1 MLQIPVKIESVE
13 DCGNG
18 YGWSI
23 VYLQGQE
30 VYELAVLKNGKI
42 CYHTHITDDVVI
54 NWIIMILIIAPLM
67 ALNMLGF
74 FWLCDIILR

>member
-1 MLQIPVKIESVE
+1 MLQIPVLIESVE

-42 CYHTHITDDVVI
+42 CYHTHITDDVVRGTWSTMSYYI
-54 NWIIMILIIAPLM
+54 QEIKYL
-67 ALNMLGF
+67 
-74 FWLCDIILR
+74 